1 MPRHDPCKGFS
12 NPEACDA
19 AAAKQIFAQINCFV
33 EDLGD
38 SYPKFSHMQLTLL
51 TPERIPMWV
60 RFAVDLQ
67 SQNSNCQ

>member
-1 MPRHDPCKGFS
+1 MTLARGFQIRKLVT
-12 NPEACDA
+12 PPLP
-19 AAAKQIFAQINCFV
+19 KQIFAQINCFV